1 MKTVLVVEDEK
12 LIRQGIKTMIRR
24 SGVPV
29 EMIIECNNGEAALEV
44 IKEQQIDVMFTDIR
58 MPKMDG
64 IELVQKM
71 QTCEHVPLTV
81 AISGYDDFSYAVD
94 MMRNGVREYLL
105 KPVERDKIT
114 EILKKLNEEIESA
127 REQEKTKQK
136 FGYQQ
141 IKHLM
146 LFPGTTEEEIAMIES
161 QYADQ
166 FVWELGGEN
175 YVVCCQNHKEDKMIP
190 EENYTFLSDIEGNDI
205 FIIEEGKT
213 DTLLRNEFS
222 QGYVGISSPHQGIR
236 ELRTAYLESVQMR
249 KKAFCRNLAWVRS
262 GEETEH
268 IPEKLMEEAKKLT
281 GEEARMQRVQVLGT
295 ERKEETQ
302 KIWKQFFFE
311 VEKGRISENTY
322 EECMKDFFTE
332 EKKIYR
338 SILESGEKIWEEMEN
353 IFADDCIGI
362 YEEKMLHYLGEVQES
377 IIGQFDANKNS
388 HKMQQA
394 VAYIAKNYASDLN
407 MAVVSNYLS
416 MNYSLFSYSFK
427 QYTGSNFVNY
437 LKDIR
442 MKEAKRLLGG
452 TDMRIVDISR
462 AVGYENEK
470 HFMKTFKN
478 SCGVSPS
485 EYRKNMNCE

>member
-1 MKTVLVVEDEK
+1 MAYKLLIVEDEK
-12 LIRQGIKTMIRR
+12 LIRQGLRKMIQR

-29 EMIIECNNGEAALEV
+29 EVIMECNNGETALE
-44 IKEQQIDVMFTDIR
+44 ILKEQSIDVMFTDIR

-64 IELVQKM
+64 IELVRKM

-175 YVVCCQNHKEDKMIP
+175 YVVCCQNHKEDRMIP

-302 KIWKQFFFE
+302 K
-311 VEKGRISENTY
+311 
-322 EECMKDFFTE
+322 
-332 EKKIYR
+332 
-338 SILESGEKIWEEMEN
+338 
-353 IFADDCIGI
+353 A
-362 YEEKMLHYLGEVQES
+362 
-377 IIGQFDANKNS
+377 
-388 HKMQQA
+388 
-394 VAYIAKNYASDLN
+394 
-407 MAVVSNYLS
+407 
-416 MNYSLFSYSFK
+416 
-427 QYTGSNFVNY
+427 
-437 LKDIR
+437 
-442 MKEAKRLLGG
+442 
-452 TDMRIVDISR
+452 
-462 AVGYENEK
+462 
-470 HFMKTFKN
+470 
-478 SCGVSPS
+478 
-485 EYRKNMNCE
+485 

>member
-1 MKTVLVVEDEK
+1 
-12 LIRQGIKTMIRR
+12 
-24 SGVPV
+24 
-29 EMIIECNNGEAALEV
+29 
-44 IKEQQIDVMFTDIR
+44 
-58 MPKMDG
+58 
-64 IELVQKM
+64 
-71 QTCEHVPLTV
+71 
-81 AISGYDDFSYAVD
+81 
-94 MMRNGVREYLL
+94 
-105 KPVERDKIT
+105 
-114 EILKKLNEEIESA
+114 
-127 REQEKTKQK
+127 
-136 FGYQQ
+136 
-141 IKHLM
+141 
-146 LFPGTTEEEIAMIES
+146 
-161 QYADQ
+161 
-166 FVWELGGEN
+166 
-175 YVVCCQNHKEDKMIP
+175 MIP

-462 AVGYENEK
+462 AVGYENELRIK
-470 HFMKTFKN
+470 GMIIFD
-478 SCGVSPS
+478 S
-485 EYRKNMNCE
+485 R